1 MHMESSMT
9 NKAAMLTLRLEPALK
24 TALDDKAR
32 QRRMATGDN
41 VTLADLVRE
50 ALGQYLA
57 EPARDRAWTNT
68 ATPAPA
74 PADTEPR
81 YKAIRADAVR
91 LKAEG
96 MTQREIAERL
106 HCAQSVVSKA
116 LNVKGEEDR

>member
-1 MHMESSMT
+1 MT

-32 QRRMATGDN
+32 QRRMATGGN

-57 EPARDRAWTNT
+57 EPSPSGAILKPEDWQDDGTWTNT
-68 ATPAPA
+68 ATPA

-96 MTQREIAERL
+96 MTQREIAKL
-106 HCAQSVVSKA
+106 LGVSQPTVFKA
-116 LNVKGEEDR
+116 LKG